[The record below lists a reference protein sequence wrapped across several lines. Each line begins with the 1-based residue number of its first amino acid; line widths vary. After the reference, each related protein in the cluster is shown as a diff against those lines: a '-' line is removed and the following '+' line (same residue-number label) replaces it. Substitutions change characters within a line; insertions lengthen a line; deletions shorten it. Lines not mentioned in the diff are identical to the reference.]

1 MNWLLDFQR
10 SLREP
15 VYAFLGTYWPLIA
28 IVVLV
33 GLGWYVGA
41 ITRQRDAAG
50 GDATLND
57 DTDAG
62 DSGGDGGG
70 D

>member
-15 VYAFLGTYWPLIA
+15 VYAFLGSYWPLIA
-28 IVVLV
+28 IVALV
-33 GLGWYVGA
+33 ALGWYVGA

-50 GDATLND
+50 GNAAPDDDA
-57 DTDAG
+57 DA
-62 DSGGDGGG
+62 GDGGG